1 ELGIYINR
9 PEGAFYTMVKLPVD
23 DTEKFAK
30 WLLTD
35 FQDKNETVMVAPG
48 AGFYATKGLG
58 LDEIRVAYVLN
69 EKDLARAA
77 QLLGL
82 AVKRYNSTKK

>member
-1 ELGIYINR
+1 ML
-9 PEGAFYTMVKLPVD
+9 KLPVD

-35 FQDKNETVMVAPG
+35 FQDNKETVMVAPG
-48 AGFYATKGLG
+48 AGFYATPGLG
-58 LDEIRVAYVLN
+58 NDEIRVAYVLN

-82 AVKRYNSTKK
+82 AVKRYNAGGK